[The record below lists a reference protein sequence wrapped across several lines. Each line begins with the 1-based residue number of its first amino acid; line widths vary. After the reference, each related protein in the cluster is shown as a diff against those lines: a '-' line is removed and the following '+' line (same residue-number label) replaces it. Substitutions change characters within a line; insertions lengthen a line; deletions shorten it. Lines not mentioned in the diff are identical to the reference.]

1 MSNIVKYKDVLKNKK
16 ALVAILSCIIAT
28 VFLMYTEPVIS
39 DVLIKIGVSENYI
52 GKLKD
57 R

>member
-16 ALVAILSCIIAT
+16 ALAAILSCIIAT

-52 GKLKD
+52 GKKKD
-57 R
+57 H

>member
-1 MSNIVKYKDVLKNKK
+1 MNNIVKYKDVLKNKK

-52 GKLKD
+52 GKKKD

>member
-16 ALVAILSCIIAT
+16 ALAAILSCIIAT
-28 VFLMYTEPVIS
+28 VFLIYTEPVIS

-52 GKLKD
+52 GKKKD